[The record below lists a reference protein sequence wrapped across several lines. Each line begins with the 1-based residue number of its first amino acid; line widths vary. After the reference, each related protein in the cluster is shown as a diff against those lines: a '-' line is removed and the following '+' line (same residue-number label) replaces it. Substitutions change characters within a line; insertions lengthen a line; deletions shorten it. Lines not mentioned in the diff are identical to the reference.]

1 MTALYII
8 GGIILFFVLVFSVP
22 VSVIL
27 DYAEK
32 TVVAVKWLFI
42 KIPVVDTSKPKK
54 EKKKKDKKGK
64 KDKDKKEDEKPEEEP
79 ETESVQDEQGEQPD
93 SDTEPEKKE
102 EEGKK
107 KKEKKPG
114 NSLIKQLYIDEG
126 YDGIERMLLNV
137 GNALGSFFGKLIKTF
152 TIDEFYLNMSVTGS
166 DAADTAIKYGK
177 LSSWLFPVL
186 GKLASTCK
194 MKKYD
199 IEVNPDFLGK
209 KNEASLYARIHV
221 VPIHITNA
229 AVVLAVTL
237 AFKVLFKILFA
248 NQKSKKSRKVNS
260 APKKGEV
267 KKAQPEKAEQDD
279 KSVKTNIQD
288 KDGVSE

>member
-8 GGIILFFVLVFSVP
+8 GGIILFFVLIFSVP

-64 KDKDKKEDEKPEEEP
+64 KDKDKKEEEKPEEEP
-79 ETESVQDEQGEQPD
+79 ADDSEVETETESEAEA
-93 SDTEPEKKE
+93 EPEKKD
-102 EEGKK
+102 EEGKR

-126 YDGIERMLLNV
+126 YDGIEKMLLNV

-152 TIDEFYLNMSVTGS
+152 TIDEFYLNMTVTGS

-260 APKKGEV
+260 VPKKGKTEP
-267 KKAQPEKAEQDD
+267 AQPEKAEQDD
-279 KSVKTNIQD
+279 KSVKTKIHD

>member
-8 GGIILFFVLVFSVP
+8 GGIILFFVLIFSVP

-54 EKKKKDKKGK
+54 EKKKKEKKGK
-64 KDKDKKEDEKPEEEP
+64 KDKDKKEEEKPAEEP
-79 ETESVQDEQGEQPD
+79 TED
-93 SDTEPEKKE
+93 SAQAEPEKKD

-126 YDGIERMLLNV
+126 YDGIEKMLLNV

-152 TIDEFYLNMSVTGS
+152 TIDEFYLNMTVTGG

-248 NQKSKKSRKVNS
+248 NQKSKKSRKVSS
-260 APKKGEV
+260 APKKGEAG
-267 KKAQPEKAEQDD
+267 KAQPEKAEQND